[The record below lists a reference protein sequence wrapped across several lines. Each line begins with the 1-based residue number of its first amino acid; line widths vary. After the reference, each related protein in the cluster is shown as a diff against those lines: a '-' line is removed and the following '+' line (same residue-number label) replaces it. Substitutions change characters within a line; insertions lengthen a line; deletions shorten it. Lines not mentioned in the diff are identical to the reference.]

1 FLLACVLWEDV
12 REGWAQ
18 RKKRQSMFPALEEA
32 IDDVFHARIGD
43 VSGRGKLAADMREIW
58 MMQTRFEKRS
68 GASAYGLVEQLRFR
82 AGFDFM
88 RLRADAGEVDEALA
102 DWWQQFSLAD
112 DNQRHDLIEQ
122 ARDEQHQRV
131 RARPPK
137 ADGTGAAPTNV
148 PGAAESAPATSTL
161 AADTG
166 EAPKKRRRRRP
177 RRTGGDEGGASGAAD

>member
-1 FLLACVLWEDV
+1 
-12 REGWAQ
+12 
-18 RKKRQSMFPALEEA
+18 MFPALEEA
-32 IDDVFHARIGD
+32 IDDVFNARIGD

-102 DWWQQFSLAD
+102 DWWQQFSVAD
-112 DNQRHDLIEQ
+112 DAQRHDLIEQ
-122 ARDEQHQRV
+122 AREEQHKRPRV
-131 RARPPK
+131 RVAK
-137 ADGTGAAPTNV
+137 APGTEPAPRQESFTGGPEQTSNAAT
-148 PGAAESAPATSTL
+148 GESS
-161 AADTG
+161 

-177 RRTGGDEGGASGAAD
+177 RRPAGEGGAPDAPSEG